1 MQSFRYV
8 FTMIVIFSAS
18 FLAPHNMALKS
29 TFSRRAGPPAGD
41 EKKNVRMKIRD
52 RYVPNIWIYCN
63 IILFCIA
70 PVSKRGV
77 LSQWRI
83 SWSIFS
89 QEDPPRKKTPAVEW
103 QIGPYAFVWFIR
115 IIPKKSNLP

>member
-41 EKKNVRMKIRD
+41 EKKCKDENSRPLCAKYM
-52 RYVPNIWIYCN
+52 
-63 IILFCIA
+63 
-70 PVSKRGV
+70 
-77 LSQWRI
+77 
-83 SWSIFS
+83 
-89 QEDPPRKKTPAVEW
+89 
-103 QIGPYAFVWFIR
+103 
-115 IIPKKSNLP
+115 NLL